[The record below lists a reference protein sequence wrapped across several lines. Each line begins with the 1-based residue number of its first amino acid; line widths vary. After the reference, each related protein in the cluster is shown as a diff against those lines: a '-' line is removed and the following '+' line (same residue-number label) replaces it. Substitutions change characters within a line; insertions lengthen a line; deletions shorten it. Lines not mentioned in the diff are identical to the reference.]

1 MKSRKFL
8 GRKLYSFFE
17 TYIITVKAF
26 RMMPVMARAEKNK
39 LVSKQFR
46 ERIMLAVTNVNG
58 CPMCS
63 YAHTKMALESGMS
76 NSEIQNL
83 LDSEPNLNHS
93 SIPEEEA
100 AAIFFAQHYADS
112 RCKPDKEAWQ
122 NIVDRY
128 GRQKALAILS
138 AIRII
143 TMGNAFGVR
152 LGGITDRIHGKEF
165 DKRTNP
171 LTSILFLLASII
183 TIPFVLIHVLVLNL
197 FKIKY
202 I

>member
-1 MKSRKFL
+1 MKSRNFL

-17 TYIITVKAF
+17 TYIITVQAMH
-26 RMMPVMARAEKNK
+26 MMPVMARAEKEK
-39 LVSKQFR
+39 LISKQFR

-63 YAHTKMALESGMS
+63 YAHTKMALESGLS
-76 NSEIQNL
+76 NAEIQNL
-83 LDSEPNLNHS
+83 LDAECDLNDC

-100 AAIFFAQHYADS
+100 AAILFAQHYADS

-128 GRQKALAILS
+128 GSQKSLAILS
-138 AIRII
+138 SIRII

-152 LGGITDRIHGKEF
+152 LGGITDRIQGKEF

-171 LTSILFLLASII
+171 FTSIFFMLGSII
-183 TIPFVLIHVLVLNL
+183 SIPFVIIHVFVLNL